1 VPNEEIELIVK
12 TLRAFTNAH
21 FRRSLSAFD
30 NFYRIIYDTSMNKC
44 YQIVMETNVL
54 ISALRSRRGPSFKML
69 SLIGKGR
76 FEINLS
82 VPLVLE
88 YEAVAK
94 RSRWQNKPS
103 WVHVSNIIDYLCE
116 AGRQQPIHFLWRPRA
131 RDPKDDMVLE
141 VAVAG
146 HCDGIVT
153 YNKKDFAEAKSFGLE
168 LFTPKE
174 FLEKIGE
181 LK

>member
-1 VPNEEIELIVK
+1 M
-12 TLRAFTNAH
+12 
-21 FRRSLSAFD
+21 D
-30 NFYRIIYDTSMNKC
+30 
-44 YQIVMETNVL
+44 TNVL
-54 ISALRSRRGPSFKML
+54 ICALRSRRGPSFKVL
-69 SLIGKGR
+69 SLVGKGR
-76 FEINLS
+76 FDIHLS

-94 RSRWQNKPS
+94 RARWRDKPS
-103 WVHVSNIIDYLCE
+103 WRQVSNILDYLC
-116 AGRQQPIHFLWRPRA
+116 AVGRQDRIHFLWRPRA

-146 HCDGIVT
+146 QCDGIVT

-174 FLEKIGE
+174 FLKEIGE

>member
-1 VPNEEIELIVK
+1 MRK
-12 TLRAFTNAH
+12 RF
-21 FRRSLSAFD
+21 
-30 NFYRIIYDTSMNKC
+30 
-44 YQIVMETNVL
+44 QIVMDTNVL
-54 ISALRSRRGPSFKML
+54 ISALRSRRGPSFKIL
-69 SLIGKGR
+69 SLVGKGK

-94 RSRWQNKPS
+94 RSRWHGKPS
-103 WVHVSNIIDYLCE
+103 WNHVLSILDYLC
-116 AGRQQPIHFLWRPRA
+116 AVGQQQQIHFLWRPRA

-146 HCDGIVT
+146 QCDCIVT
-153 YNKKDFAEAKSFGLE
+153 YNKKDFAEAKSFGVK

>member
-1 VPNEEIELIVK
+1 MI
-12 TLRAFTNAH
+12 
-21 FRRSLSAFD
+21 
-30 NFYRIIYDTSMNKC
+30 
-44 YQIVMETNVL
+44 
-54 ISALRSRRGPSFKML
+54 L
-69 SLIGKGR
+69 SLIGEGR

-94 RSRWQNKPS
+94 RSRWHDKPS
-103 WVHVSNIIDYLCE
+103 WSHVSNILDYLC
-116 AGRQQPIHFLWRPRA
+116 AVGRQQQIHFLWRPRA
-131 RDPKDDMVLE
+131 RDPQDDMVLE

-146 HCDGIVT
+146 QCDGIVT

-174 FLEKIGE
+174 FLEKIGA